1 MRKYMNSQNREKEI
15 FSRLVKELRSN
26 RNLSQREFAKLF
38 SPRVTYQA
46 IGQWERGEAIPARRY
61 WNTLAELAEMDL
73 GHFYEYVGVG
83 SNSSSSLLE
92 DILMKIKNLTSS
104 ELKEVLEVTIEQ
116 SSFQG
121 VTSSRY
127 NRQHL
132 AILKKGVKAWN
143 KWRERNPDIIPQ
155 LTGIDL
161 LDENCRDLSRYN
173 LDYADLNDVRGTD
186 ISFRDASLNKAHLKN
201 VKFNESDFSRASL
214 VGANLENAEF
224 NSIWFGQAD
233 LTQANFRGASLSFTN
248 FENANMYMANLS
260 EVEGVR
266 VTLKKAFLKKANLTG
281 INLVNSFFD
290 DANLNEASLEK
301 ATLND
306 CSIYGVSLWGTK
318 ADGIKLNDI
327 YISPE
332 TKKSLIVNDLE
343 LSPTIYL
350 HRHNPSLT
358 KKFIQICQME
368 KEAVKLANILVKKYC
383 EYSQTYGFRICSNI
397 EQKNSTIPYCEVR
410 ETDNGYLF
418 VRIVPSFQSGFFQK
432 EIHEARTIL
441 TIDDGII
448 ESNLKPEDIEILKG
462 MVEFEEKTQK
472 ERVELIAP
480 IVIKILDFVKSD
492 KFIDEDYTLAKAEKE
507 VLIITNSE
515 AKIELMRVQLEK
527 EKWQIIN
534 SSLSP
539 NHCQYIQNLF
549 KKNIE
554 TSSSK
559 ID

>member
-1 MRKYMNSQNREKEI
+1 MNSQDREKEV
-15 FSRLVKELRSN
+15 FSKLTKELRSS
-26 RNLSQREFAKLF
+26 RNMSQREFAQLF

-46 IGQWERGEAIPARRY
+46 IGQWERGEAIPARKY
-61 WNTLAELAEMDL
+61 WNSLAELAGMEL
-73 GHFYEYVGVG
+73 GQFYEYVSIG
-83 SNSSSSLLE
+83 STSASSLLE

-104 ELKEVLEVTIEQ
+104 ELDVVSRVTIEQ
-116 SSFQG
+116 SSRLG
-121 VTSSRY
+121 ASISRF
-127 NRQHL
+127 NSHHL
-132 AILKKGVKAWN
+132 TMLKKGVKTWN
-143 KWRERNPDIIPQ
+143 KWRQRNPDIIPQ
-155 LTGIDL
+155 LSGIDL
-161 LDENCRDLSRYN
+161 FDENCQDLSGYN
-173 LDYADLNDVRGTD
+173 LDQANLADVVGCS
-186 ISFRDASLNKAHLKN
+186 ISFENASLIEANLEGA
-201 VKFNESDFSRASL
+201 KFNNTVFSGANL
-214 VGANLENAEF
+214 MKANLENVELDDVWLF
-224 NSIWFGQAD
+224 KAD
-233 LTQANFRGASLSFTN
+233 LTQANLRNIHLRSANL
-248 FENANMYMANLS
+248 ENTNMYMADLS
-260 EVEGVR
+260 HAKGVR
-266 VTLKKAFLKKANLTG
+266 VNLVQSFLKKANLSG
-281 INLVNSFFD
+281 VSLVNSILN

-301 ATLND
+301 ATLTD
-306 CSIYGVSLWGTK
+306 CSLYGVSLWGTK

-343 LSPTIYL
+343 LAPTIYL
-350 HRHNPSLT
+350 HRNNPSLT

-368 KEAVKLANILVKKYC
+368 EEAVKLAKILVKKYC

-397 EQKNSTIPYCEVR
+397 EQKDSTISYCEVR
-410 ETDNGYLF
+410 ETDNAYLF

-448 ESNLKPEDIEILKG
+448 ESNLEPEDIEILKG

-472 ERVELIAP
+472 QRVELIAP
-480 IVIKILDFVKSD
+480 IVIKILDIIKSD
-492 KFIDEDYTLAKAEKE
+492 KFIDEDYTLAKTEKE

-539 NHCQYIQNLF
+539 NHCKYIQNLL
-549 KKNIE
+549 KNNIE
-554 TSSSK
+554 TSSAE